1 MERVGRQSVFSRT
14 WVQNRKAGPQPQASP
29 AWPGKERGQDRD
41 CIERRTAGVL
51 RVQHLSRK
59 PYTGRTEEPRLLTAE
74 TKSTLFRLRL
84 RGKDSRL
91 VYLPFLIAK
100 VRRCPESL
108 LNICTTR
115 TSASAS
121 AEMLRQRI
129 NCNSTCVI
137 ALQKCRQQNEKSLV
151 S

>member
-1 MERVGRQSVFSRT
+1 MR
-14 WVQNRKAGPQPQASP
+14 
-29 AWPGKERGQDRD
+29 
-41 CIERRTAGVL
+41 
-51 RVQHLSRK
+51 
-59 PYTGRTEEPRLLTAE
+59 LTAE

-84 RGKDSRL
+84 RGKVSHL

-100 VRRCPESL
+100 VRRFPECL

-115 TSASAS
+115 TSVSAS

-129 NCNSTCVI
+129 NCNSTCI
-137 ALQKCRQQNEKSLV
+137 SALQKCCQQSEKSLV